1 MFFCFF
7 FFFGCESYVILAPHL
22 EIELTLPGMEGEEL
36 TAGPPGRSL
45 AILSWMLS
53 LTLSFG
59 I

>member
-1 MFFCFF
+1 MFCFVLF
-7 FFFGCESYVILAPHL
+7 CFGCESYVILAPHL
-22 EIELTLPGMEGEEL
+22 EIELTLPAMEGEEL
-36 TAGPPGRSL
+36 TAGPPGKSL